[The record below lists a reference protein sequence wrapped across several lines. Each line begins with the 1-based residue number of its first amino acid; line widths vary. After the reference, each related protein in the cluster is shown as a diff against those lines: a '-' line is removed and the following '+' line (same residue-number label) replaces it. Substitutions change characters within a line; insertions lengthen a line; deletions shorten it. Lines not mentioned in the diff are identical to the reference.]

1 MNWYRMTIHTV
12 TEAVEALSYRLE
24 EELGAKGVE
33 ISDPK
38 DILMQKKNPL
48 DWDYVDEELL
58 KDLNREEVLVS
69 TYFSE
74 AQLDDAAKL
83 EEMQLKIRQV
93 LEQIGEFLPVGS
105 GQIDVCSMA
114 EEDWANNWKKYY
126 KPFHIGSIFVIPS
139 WLTAEVQE
147 GDRVIQMDPG
157 MAFGSGTHETTS
169 MCVEMLEQK
178 LSGGETVFDIG
189 CGSGILGI
197 AAAKLGAGRVYCT
210 DLDPAAV
217 EVAAENVKENGV
229 ADRVSVHQGDLMKI
243 PALQGV
249 TPQLVV
255 ANIIA
260 DVIIGFCKDVYQ
272 ILAPG
277 GIFISSGIIRE
288 RREDVE
294 KALQDAGFSVI
305 QVKEKGSWAAI
316 LSEKKS

>member
-24 EELGAKGVE
+24 EELGTKGVE

-83 EEMQLKIRQV
+83 EEMQLKIRQM